1 MLNFYSNN
9 NYVLS
14 TRMQLPKTLYCG
26 TLIKRY
32 KRFLADICLER
43 GEKITAHCPNPG
55 RMTGLSNPGSRVWV
69 SCSPN
74 PNRKLPFTL
83 ELIEAD
89 GGLVGVNTHHP
100 NKIVR
105 EAIEAHKIAQL
116 KGYDSLR
123 TEVKY
128 AERSRVDI
136 LLEDEKIGRCWVEVK
151 NVHLRRDSRESNG
164 TAEFPDSVTVR
175 GSKHIEDL
183 VDQIKIG
190 DKSVLIF
197 LIQRMDCKDFKIARD
212 IDPVYYE
219 TLLRGMEN
227 GLEVLCFDTNITLSS
242 ISLRNSITFCTT

>member
-1 MLNFYSNN
+1 
-9 NYVLS
+9 
-14 TRMQLPKTLYCG
+14 MQLPKTLYCG

-32 KRFLADICLER
+32 KRFLADIRLER
-43 GEKITAHCPNPG
+43 GENITAHCPNPG

-105 EAIEAHKIAQL
+105 EAIESHKIAQL
-116 KGYDSLR
+116 EGYDSLR

-136 LLEDEKIGRCWVEVK
+136 LLEDEKMGRCWVEVK

-183 VDQIKIG
+183 VDQIKMG
-190 DKSVLIF
+190 DKSILIF

-212 IDPVYYE
+212 IDPLYYE

>member
-1 MLNFYSNN
+1 
-9 NYVLS
+9 
-14 TRMQLPKTLYCG
+14 MQLPKTLYCG

-32 KRFLADICLER
+32 KRFLADIRLDR
-43 GEKITAHCPNPG
+43 GENITAHCPNPG

-105 EAIEAHKIAQL
+105 EAIETHKIAQL
-116 KGYDSLR
+116 EGYDSLR

-136 LLEDEKIGRCWVEVK
+136 LLEGEKMGRCWVEVK

-175 GSKHIEDL
+175 GSKHIGDL
-183 VDQIKIG
+183 VDQIKMG

-212 IDPVYYE
+212 IDPLYYE
-219 TLLRGMEN
+219 TLLRGVEN

-242 ISLRNSITFCTT
+242 ISLRNSITFCTS

>member
-1 MLNFYSNN
+1 
-9 NYVLS
+9 
-14 TRMQLPKTLYCG
+14 MQLPKTLYCG

-32 KRFLADICLER
+32 KRFLADIRLDR
-43 GEKITAHCPNPG
+43 GENITAHCPNPG

-105 EAIEAHKIAQL
+105 EAIETHKIAQL
-116 KGYDSLR
+116 EGYDSLR

-136 LLEDEKIGRCWVEVK
+136 LLEGEKMGRCWVEVK

-183 VDQIKIG
+183 VDQIKMG

-212 IDPVYYE
+212 IDPLYYE

>member
-1 MLNFYSNN
+1 
-9 NYVLS
+9 
-14 TRMQLPKTLYCG
+14 MQLPKTLYCG

-32 KRFLADICLER
+32 KRFLADIRLDR
-43 GEKITAHCPNPG
+43 GENITAHCPNPG

-105 EAIEAHKIAQL
+105 EAIETHKIAQL
-116 KGYDSLR
+116 EGYDSLR

-136 LLEDEKIGRCWVEVK
+136 LLEGEKMGRCWVEVK

-183 VDQIKIG
+183 VDQIKMG

-212 IDPVYYE
+212 IDPLYYE

-242 ISLRNSITFCTT
+242 ISLRNSIAFCTT

>member
-1 MLNFYSNN
+1 
-9 NYVLS
+9 
-14 TRMQLPKTLYCG
+14 MQLPKPLYCG
-26 TLIKRY
+26 ALIKRY
-32 KRFLADICLER
+32 KRFLADIRLES
-43 GEKITAHCPNPG
+43 GENITAHCPNPG

-105 EAIEAHKIAQL
+105 EAIETHKIAQL
-116 KGYDSLR
+116 EGYDSLR

-136 LLEDEKIGRCWVEVK
+136 LLEGEKMGRCWVEVK

-183 VDQIKIG
+183 VDQIKMG

-212 IDPVYYE
+212 IDPLYYE
-219 TLLRGMEN
+219 TLLRGVEN

>member
-1 MLNFYSNN
+1 
-9 NYVLS
+9 
-14 TRMQLPKTLYCG
+14 MQLPKTLYCG

-43 GEKITAHCPNPG
+43 GENITAHCPNPG

-151 NVHLRRDSRESNG
+151 NVHLRRDSWERNG

>member
-1 MLNFYSNN
+1 
-9 NYVLS
+9 
-14 TRMQLPKTLYCG
+14 MQLPKILYCG

-43 GEKITAHCPNPG
+43 GENITAHCPNPG

-151 NVHLRRDSRESNG
+151 NVHLRRDSWESNG

>member
-1 MLNFYSNN
+1 
-9 NYVLS
+9 
-14 TRMQLPKTLYCG
+14 MQLPKTLYCG

-43 GEKITAHCPNPG
+43 GENITAHCPNPG

-151 NVHLRRDSRESNG
+151 NVHLRRDSWERNG

-242 ISLRNSITFCTT
+242 ISLRDSITFCTT

>member
-1 MLNFYSNN
+1 
-9 NYVLS
+9 
-14 TRMQLPKTLYCG
+14 MQLPKTLYCG

-32 KRFLADICLER
+32 KRFLADIRLER
-43 GEKITAHCPNPG
+43 GENITAHCPNPG

-105 EAIEAHKIAQL
+105 EAIESHKIAQL
-116 KGYDSLR
+116 EGYDSLR

-136 LLEDEKIGRCWVEVK
+136 LLEDEKMGRCWVEVK

-183 VDQIKIG
+183 VDQIKMG
-190 DKSVLIF
+190 DKSILIF

-212 IDPVYYE
+212 IDPLYYE
-219 TLLRGMEN
+219 TLSRGMEN

>member
-1 MLNFYSNN
+1 
-9 NYVLS
+9 
-14 TRMQLPKTLYCG
+14 MQLPKPLYCG

-32 KRFLADICLER
+32 KRFLADIRLER
-43 GEKITAHCPNPG
+43 GENITAHCPNPG

-74 PNRKLPFTL
+74 PNRKLPFTV

-105 EAIEAHKIAQL
+105 EAIEAHRIAQL
-116 KGYDSLR
+116 KGYNSLR

-175 GSKHIEDL
+175 GSRHIEDL

-212 IDPVYYE
+212 IDPFYYE

-242 ISLRNSITFCTT
+242 ISLRNSIAFCTT

>member
-1 MLNFYSNN
+1 
-9 NYVLS
+9 
-14 TRMQLPKTLYCG
+14 MQLPKTLYCG

-32 KRFLADICLER
+32 KRFLADIRLER
-43 GEKITAHCPNPG
+43 GENITAHCPNPG
-55 RMTGLSNPGSRVWV
+55 RMTGLSNPGSRAWV

-105 EAIEAHKIAQL
+105 EAIESHKIAQL
-116 KGYDSLR
+116 EGYDSLR
-123 TEVKY
+123 TEVNY

-136 LLEDEKIGRCWVEVK
+136 LLEDEKMGRCWVEVK

-183 VDQIKIG
+183 VDQIKMG
-190 DKSVLIF
+190 DKSILIF

-212 IDPVYYE
+212 IDPLYYE

>member
-1 MLNFYSNN
+1 
-9 NYVLS
+9 
-14 TRMQLPKTLYCG
+14 MQLPKPLYCG

-32 KRFLADICLER
+32 KRFLADIRLES
-43 GEKITAHCPNPG
+43 GENITAHCPNPG

-74 PNRKLPFTL
+74 PNRKLPFTV

-105 EAIEAHKIAQL
+105 EAIEAHRIARL
-116 KGYDSLR
+116 KGYNSLR

-151 NVHLRRDSRESNG
+151 NVHLRRDSRKSNG

-175 GSKHIEDL
+175 GSRHIEDL

-212 IDPVYYE
+212 IDPFYYE

-242 ISLRNSITFCTT
+242 ILLRNSITFCTT

>member
-1 MLNFYSNN
+1 
-9 NYVLS
+9 
-14 TRMQLPKTLYCG
+14 MQLPKPLYCG

-32 KRFLADICLER
+32 KRFLADIRLES
-43 GEKITAHCPNPG
+43 GENITAHCSNPG

-74 PNRKLPFTL
+74 PNRKLPFTV

-105 EAIEAHKIAQL
+105 EAIEAHRIAQL
-116 KGYDSLR
+116 KGYNSLR

-175 GSKHIEDL
+175 GSRHIEDL

-212 IDPVYYE
+212 IDPFYYE

-227 GLEVLCFDTNITLSS
+227 GLEVLCFDTNITLSC
-242 ISLRNSITFCTT
+242 ISLRNSITFCST

>member
-43 GEKITAHCPNPG
+43 GENITAHCPNPG

-128 AERSRVDI
+128 AERSRVDM

-212 IDPVYYE
+212 IDPLYYE

>member
-1 MLNFYSNN
+1 
-9 NYVLS
+9 
-14 TRMQLPKTLYCG
+14 MQLPKTLYCG

-32 KRFLADICLER
+32 KRFLADIRLER
-43 GEKITAHCPNPG
+43 GENITAHCPNPG

-105 EAIEAHKIAQL
+105 EAIETHKIAQL
-116 KGYDSLR
+116 EGYDSLR

-136 LLEDEKIGRCWVEVK
+136 LLEGEKMGRCWVEVK

-183 VDQIKIG
+183 VDQIKMG

-212 IDPVYYE
+212 IDPLYYE

-242 ISLRNSITFCTT
+242 ISLRNSIAFCTT

>member
-1 MLNFYSNN
+1 
-9 NYVLS
+9 
-14 TRMQLPKTLYCG
+14 MQLPKPLYCG

-32 KRFLADICLER
+32 KRFLADIRLES
-43 GEKITAHCPNPG
+43 GENITAHCPNPG

-74 PNRKLPFTL
+74 PNRKLPFTV

-105 EAIEAHKIAQL
+105 EAIEAHRIAQL
-116 KGYDSLR
+116 KGYNSLR

-175 GSKHIEDL
+175 GSRHIEDL

-212 IDPVYYE
+212 IDPFYYE

>member
-1 MLNFYSNN
+1 
-9 NYVLS
+9 
-14 TRMQLPKTLYCG
+14 MQLPKTLYCG

-32 KRFLADICLER
+32 KRFLADIRLER
-43 GEKITAHCPNPG
+43 GENITAHCPNPG

-105 EAIEAHKIAQL
+105 EAIESHKIPEL
-116 KGYDSLR
+116 EGYDSLR

-136 LLEDEKIGRCWVEVK
+136 LLEDEKMGRCWVEVK

-183 VDQIKIG
+183 VDQIKMG
-190 DKSVLIF
+190 DKSILIF

-212 IDPVYYE
+212 IDPLYYE

>member
-1 MLNFYSNN
+1 
-9 NYVLS
+9 
-14 TRMQLPKTLYCG
+14 MQLPKTLYCG

-43 GEKITAHCPNPG
+43 GENITAHCPNPG

-105 EAIEAHKIAQL
+105 EAIEAHQIAQL
-116 KGYDSLR
+116 EGYDSLR

-128 AERSRVDI
+128 AERSRIDI

-197 LIQRMDCKDFKIARD
+197 LIQRMDCKDFKIASD

>member
-1 MLNFYSNN
+1 
-9 NYVLS
+9 
-14 TRMQLPKTLYCG
+14 MQLPKPLYCG

-32 KRFLADICLER
+32 KRFLADIRLER
-43 GEKITAHCPNPG
+43 GENITAHCPNPG

-83 ELIEAD
+83 ELIEAE

-105 EAIEAHKIAQL
+105 EAIEAHRIAQL
-116 KGYDSLR
+116 KGYNSLR

-175 GSKHIEDL
+175 GSRHIEDL

-212 IDPVYYE
+212 IDPFYYE

-242 ISLRNSITFCTT
+242 ISLRNSITFCST

>member
-1 MLNFYSNN
+1 
-9 NYVLS
+9 
-14 TRMQLPKTLYCG
+14 MQLPKTLYCG

-43 GEKITAHCPNPG
+43 GENITAHCPNPG

-151 NVHLRRDSRESNG
+151 NVHLRRDSWESNG

>member
-1 MLNFYSNN
+1 
-9 NYVLS
+9 
-14 TRMQLPKTLYCG
+14 MQLPKTLYCG

-128 AERSRVDI
+128 AERSRVDM

-212 IDPVYYE
+212 IDPLYYE

>member
-55 RMTGLSNPGSRVWV
+55 RMTGLSNQGSRVWV

>member
-1 MLNFYSNN
+1 
-9 NYVLS
+9 
-14 TRMQLPKTLYCG
+14 MQLPKTLYCG

-32 KRFLADICLER
+32 KRFLADIRLER
-43 GEKITAHCPNPG
+43 GENITAHCPNPG

-105 EAIEAHKIAQL
+105 EAIESHKIAQL
-116 KGYDSLR
+116 EGYDSLR
-123 TEVKY
+123 TEVNY

-136 LLEDEKIGRCWVEVK
+136 LLEDEKMGRCWVEVK

-183 VDQIKIG
+183 VDQIKMG
-190 DKSVLIF
+190 DKSILIF

-212 IDPVYYE
+212 IDPLYYE

-227 GLEVLCFDTNITLSS
+227 GLAVLCFDTNITLSS

>member
-1 MLNFYSNN
+1 
-9 NYVLS
+9 
-14 TRMQLPKTLYCG
+14 MQLPKPLYCG

-32 KRFLADICLER
+32 KRFLADIRLES
-43 GEKITAHCPNPG
+43 GENITAHCPNPG

-74 PNRKLPFTL
+74 PNRKLPFTV

-105 EAIEAHKIAQL
+105 EAIEAHRIAQL
-116 KGYDSLR
+116 KGYNSLR

-175 GSKHIEDL
+175 GSRHIEDL

-197 LIQRMDCKDFKIARD
+197 LIQRMDCQDFKIARD

>member
-1 MLNFYSNN
+1 
-9 NYVLS
+9 
-14 TRMQLPKTLYCG
+14 MQLPKTLYCG

-32 KRFLADICLER
+32 KRFLADIRLER
-43 GEKITAHCPNPG
+43 GENITAHCPNPG

-116 KGYDSLR
+116 DGYDSLC

-136 LLEDEKIGRCWVEVK
+136 LLEDKKMGRCWVEVK
-151 NVHLRRDSRESNG
+151 NVHLRRDNRERNG
-164 TAEFPDSVTVR
+164 IAEFPDSVTAR

-183 VDQIKIG
+183 VDQIKMG

-242 ISLRNSITFCTT
+242 ISLRNSIAFCTT

>member
-1 MLNFYSNN
+1 
-9 NYVLS
+9 
-14 TRMQLPKTLYCG
+14 MQLPKTLYCG

-32 KRFLADICLER
+32 KRFLADIRLER
-43 GEKITAHCPNPG
+43 GENITAHCPNPG

-105 EAIEAHKIAQL
+105 EAIETHKIAQL
-116 KGYDSLR
+116 EGYDSLR

-136 LLEDEKIGRCWVEVK
+136 LLEGEKMGRCWVEVK

-183 VDQIKIG
+183 VDQIKMG

-212 IDPVYYE
+212 IDPLYYE
-219 TLLRGMEN
+219 TLLRGVEN

-242 ISLRNSITFCTT
+242 ISLRNSIAFCTT

>member
-1 MLNFYSNN
+1 
-9 NYVLS
+9 
-14 TRMQLPKTLYCG
+14 MQLPKPLYCG
-26 TLIKRY
+26 ALIKRY
-32 KRFLADICLER
+32 KRFLADIRLES
-43 GEKITAHCPNPG
+43 GENITAHCPNPG
-55 RMTGLSNPGSRVWV
+55 RMTGLSNSGSRVWV

-116 KGYDSLR
+116 EGYDSLR
-123 TEVKY
+123 TEVNY

-136 LLEDEKIGRCWVEVK
+136 LLEDEKLGRCWVEVK
-151 NVHLRRDSRESNG
+151 NVHLRRDNRKSNG
-164 TAEFPDSVTVR
+164 IAEFPDSVTAR
-175 GSKHIEDL
+175 GSRHIEDL
-183 VDQIKIG
+183 TDRVKIG

-212 IDPVYYE
+212 IDPLYHE

-227 GLEVLCFDTNITLSS
+227 GLEVLCFDTNITLSC

>member
-1 MLNFYSNN
+1 
-9 NYVLS
+9 
-14 TRMQLPKTLYCG
+14 MQLPKTLYCG

-32 KRFLADICLER
+32 KRFLADIRLEC
-43 GEKITAHCPNPG
+43 GENITAHCPNPG

-105 EAIEAHKIAQL
+105 EAIESHKIPQL
-116 KGYDSLR
+116 EGYDSLR

-136 LLEDEKIGRCWVEVK
+136 LLEDEKMGRCWVEVK

-183 VDQIKIG
+183 VDQIKMG
-190 DKSVLIF
+190 DKSILIF

-212 IDPVYYE
+212 IDPLYYE

>member
-1 MLNFYSNN
+1 
-9 NYVLS
+9 
-14 TRMQLPKTLYCG
+14 MQLPKTLYCG

-32 KRFLADICLER
+32 KRFLADIRLDR
-43 GEKITAHCPNPG
+43 GENITAHCPNPG

-105 EAIEAHKIAQL
+105 EAIETHKIAQL
-116 KGYDSLR
+116 EGYDSLR

-136 LLEDEKIGRCWVEVK
+136 LLEGEKMGRCWVEVK

-183 VDQIKIG
+183 VDQIKMG

-212 IDPVYYE
+212 IDPLYYE
-219 TLLRGMEN
+219 TLLRGVEN

-242 ISLRNSITFCTT
+242 ISLRNSIAFCTT

>member
-1 MLNFYSNN
+1 
-9 NYVLS
+9 
-14 TRMQLPKTLYCG
+14 MQLPKPLYCG

-43 GEKITAHCPNPG
+43 GENITAHCPNPG

-83 ELIEAD
+83 ELIEAE

-105 EAIEAHKIAQL
+105 EAIEAHRIAQL
-116 KGYDSLR
+116 KGYNSLR

-175 GSKHIEDL
+175 GSRHIEDL

-212 IDPVYYE
+212 IDPFYYE

>member
-1 MLNFYSNN
+1 
-9 NYVLS
+9 
-14 TRMQLPKTLYCG
+14 MQLPKTLYCG

-32 KRFLADICLER
+32 KRFLADIRLER
-43 GEKITAHCPNPG
+43 GENITAHCPNPG

-74 PNRKLPFTL
+74 PNRKLPFTV

-105 EAIEAHKIAQL
+105 EAIEAHRIAQL
-116 KGYDSLR
+116 KGYNSLR

-151 NVHLRRDSRESNG
+151 NVHLRRDSRERNG

-183 VDQIKIG
+183 VDQIKMG

-197 LIQRMDCKDFKIARD
+197 LIQRMDCQDFKIARD

>member
-1 MLNFYSNN
+1 
-9 NYVLS
+9 
-14 TRMQLPKTLYCG
+14 MQLPKPLYCG

-32 KRFLADICLER
+32 KRFLADIRLES
-43 GEKITAHCPNPG
+43 GENITAHCPNPG

-74 PNRKLPFTL
+74 PNRKLPFTV

-105 EAIEAHKIAQL
+105 EAIEAHRIAQL
-116 KGYDSLR
+116 KGYNSLR

-175 GSKHIEDL
+175 GSRHIEDL

-212 IDPVYYE
+212 IDPFYYE

-242 ISLRNSITFCTT
+242 ILLRNSITFCTT

>member
-1 MLNFYSNN
+1 
-9 NYVLS
+9 
-14 TRMQLPKTLYCG
+14 MQLPKTLYCG

-32 KRFLADICLER
+32 KRFLADIRLDR
-43 GEKITAHCPNPG
+43 GENITAHCPNPG

-105 EAIEAHKIAQL
+105 EAIETHKIAQL
-116 KGYDSLR
+116 EGYDSLR

-136 LLEDEKIGRCWVEVK
+136 LLEGEKMGRCWVEVK

-183 VDQIKIG
+183 VDQIKMG
-190 DKSVLIF
+190 YKSVLIF

-212 IDPVYYE
+212 IDPLYYE
-219 TLLRGMEN
+219 TLLRGVEN

-242 ISLRNSITFCTT
+242 ISLRNSIAFCTT

>member
-1 MLNFYSNN
+1 
-9 NYVLS
+9 
-14 TRMQLPKTLYCG
+14 MQLPKTLYCG

>member
-1 MLNFYSNN
+1 
-9 NYVLS
+9 
-14 TRMQLPKTLYCG
+14 MQLPKTLYCG

-32 KRFLADICLER
+32 KRFLADIRLER
-43 GEKITAHCPNPG
+43 GENITAHCPNPG

-105 EAIEAHKIAQL
+105 EAIESHKIPQL
-116 KGYDSLR
+116 EGYDSLR

-136 LLEDEKIGRCWVEVK
+136 LLEDEKMGRCWVEVK

-183 VDQIKIG
+183 VDQIKMG
-190 DKSVLIF
+190 DKSILIF

-212 IDPVYYE
+212 IDPLYYE

>member
-1 MLNFYSNN
+1 
-9 NYVLS
+9 
-14 TRMQLPKTLYCG
+14 MQLPKTLYCG

-43 GEKITAHCPNPG
+43 GENITAHCPNPG

-151 NVHLRRDSRESNG
+151 NVHLRRDSWESNG

-242 ISLRNSITFCTT
+242 ISLRDSITFCTT

>member
-1 MLNFYSNN
+1 
-9 NYVLS
+9 
-14 TRMQLPKTLYCG
+14 MQLPKTLYCG

-32 KRFLADICLER
+32 KRFLADIRLEC
-43 GEKITAHCPNPG
+43 GENITAHCPNPG

-105 EAIEAHKIAQL
+105 EAIESHKIAQL
-116 KGYDSLR
+116 EGYDSLR

-136 LLEDEKIGRCWVEVK
+136 LLEDEKMGRCWVEVK

-183 VDQIKIG
+183 VDQIKMG
-190 DKSVLIF
+190 DKSILIF

-212 IDPVYYE
+212 IDPLYYE